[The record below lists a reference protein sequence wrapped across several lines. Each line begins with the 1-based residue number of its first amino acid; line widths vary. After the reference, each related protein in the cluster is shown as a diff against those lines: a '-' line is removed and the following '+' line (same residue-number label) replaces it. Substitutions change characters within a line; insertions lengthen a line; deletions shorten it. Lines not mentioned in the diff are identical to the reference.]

1 MAKSINKFIVR
12 LSDQSS
18 FRPQLAVSVVP
29 IKEQK
34 KTFEVRLLNPN
45 TKEVVYKEEFKSKAK
60 DEMACFLDALN
71 HGKSLLEK
79 PEIKII
85 QYSIEYKEQIFIP
98 QGRRGKMKLKTK
110 DSEEAIAERAAEES
124 IVKDPVDAHEEIPD
138 MEEVELDQVTDDDII
153 SLEEEEVKKPKKTKK
168 KNIKKVVKKD
178 KNKVNPKKVVKK
190 PKNKKKVKAKIK
202 NKKVVIKNKKK
213 KK

>member
-18 FRPQLAVSVVP
+18 FRPQLAVAVVP

-110 DSEEAIAERAAEES
+110 DSEEAIAERAAEETV
-124 IVKDPVDAHEEIPD
+124 VKDTDLDVSEDIPEMEEMDLDQVENESVIE
-138 MEEVELDQVTDDDII
+138 EEVE
-153 SLEEEEVKKPKKTKK
+153 KPKKSKKKELKKVTKK
-168 KNIKKVVKKD
+168 V
-178 KNKVNPKKVVKK
+178 KNKVKPKKVVSKT
-190 PKNKKKVKAKIK
+190 KNKKKVKVKAK
-202 NKKVVIKNKKK
+202 NKKVVSKNKKK